1 MDLEGSAPSTS
12 RVQTERSPR
21 MSYRPVMISHPRL
34 ATPVRGGGARRFHSV
49 GLAWV
54 AFAAAGQSRRQLRI
68 PEMRATDDGFRPT
81 NS

>member
-1 MDLEGSAPSTS
+1 
-12 RVQTERSPR
+12 
-21 MSYRPVMISHPRL
+21 VMISHPRL